1 MTMQDTARMLQQHY
15 DTLEEIKALQ
25 KRAKMQELE
34 LIGIMQFNGATS
46 IPDAN
51 FECKLGQT
59 NTYDKLKWHNLI
71 NGEFIEILPDDIARI
86 MPQEEMTAQQ
96 LVDKNRGKEIV
107 QHMEWGNASIVESV
121 CKQYGRDAL
130 RIFEASRIP
139 GDPTLTFKPRKND

>member
-1 MTMQDTARMLQQHY
+1 MTMQDTGRMLQQYH
-15 DTLEEIKALQ
+15 DTLEEIKALRKKADLMKQ
-25 KRAKMQELE
+25 E
-34 LIGIMQFNGATS
+34 LIGIIEFTGATS
-46 IPDAN
+46 IPHPN
-51 FECKLGQT
+51 FECKLVQT

>member
-51 FECKLGQT
+51 FECKLKQT
-59 NTYDKLKWHNLI
+59 NTYDKLQWNNLV
-71 NGEFIEILPDDIARI
+71 NGEFVEILPDDVAKI
-86 MPQEEMTAQQ
+86 MKKKEMTAQQ
-96 LVDKNRGKEIV
+96 LVDKNRGSEIV
-107 QHMEWGNASIVESV
+107 QHIEWGGASTVESV
-121 CKQYGRDAL
+121 CKQYGRDAM

-139 GDPTLTFKPRKND
+139 GDPKANVEPRKND